1 MIFNMFSKFSKK
13 LNPIS
18 KRYFTNT
25 LNPEF
30 YKSKKIFDLEI
41 KKIFNRNWI
50 PIGYTNELNNNTIL
64 AKKFGNVEVFITKT
78 KQGEIKTFYNTC
90 RHRAS
95 RLIKNDCN
103 KKAIIC
109 PYHLWK
115 YSLDGKLLSTPR
127 FNCPNFNKEENG
139 LYEIKTSAFRNII
152 CINFDNNCGDIYEHF
167 GDVTDDI
174 KNYPLEDCKIVRYK
188 RYEINANWKTLQDNF
203 LEYYHLPSIHPILVK
218 SSGMNQHSY
227 TSRGKK
233 GKYIGYKTD
242 PITNCNAP
250 IEPKY
255 MDIFPNLT
263 DYEKQMAHFQTLFP
277 NMFYFLLPNHFFS
290 IIIEPISETKTIEHA
305 TLLVHNNQNEDSEQ
319 IELIWKYWDRVNQED
334 VNICEEVQKGM
345 YCQHYKTG
353 VYVPQYEKNVEVFHD
368 MINTCLQS

>member
-1 MIFNMFSKFSKK
+1 MFSKNFKT
-13 LNPIS
+13 LNLFN
-18 KRYFTNT
+18 KRFFTST
-25 LNPEF
+25 LNPEY
-30 YKSKKIFDLEI
+30 YKSKKVFNLE
-41 KKIFNRNWI
+41 KQKIFNRNWI
-50 PIGYTNELNNNTIL
+50 PIGYTSELNNNTIL
-64 AKKFGNVEVFITKT
+64 AKKFGNVEIFITKS
-78 KQGEIKTFYNTC
+78 KDGEIKTFYNTC

-95 RLIKNDCN
+95 RLIRNDCN
-103 KKAIIC
+103 KKTIIC

-115 YSLDGKLLSTPR
+115 YSLDGKLLATPR
-127 FNCPNFNKEENG
+127 FNCQNFNKEENG

-167 GDVTDDI
+167 GNVTDNI

-188 RYEINANWKTLQDNF
+188 QYEINANWKTLQDNF

-227 TSRGKK
+227 TSRGKN

-242 PITNCNAP
+242 PITNCDAP

-263 DYEKQMAHFQTLFP
+263 DYEKQIAHFHTLFP
-277 NMFYFLLPNHFFS
+277 NMFYFLLPNHFFCV
-290 IIIEPISETKTIEHA
+290 IIEPISETKTIEHA
-305 TLLVHNNQNEDSEQ
+305 SLHVHNNQNENNEQ

-334 VNICEEVQKGM
+334 IDICEEVQKGM

-368 MINTCLQS
+368 MINTSLES